1 MKLLEKGRCRGDMQ
15 GERACRAW
23 ARVGGIVLALVTW
36 LSMAYAADWKIGRMM
51 LDPLAWMMA
60 WVAMAAGVVC
70 GYALGIHLHAS
81 STD

>member
-1 MKLLEKGRCRGDMQ
+1 
-15 GERACRAW
+15 
-23 ARVGGIVLALVTW
+23 
-36 LSMAYAADWKIGRMM
+36 MAYAADWKIGRMM